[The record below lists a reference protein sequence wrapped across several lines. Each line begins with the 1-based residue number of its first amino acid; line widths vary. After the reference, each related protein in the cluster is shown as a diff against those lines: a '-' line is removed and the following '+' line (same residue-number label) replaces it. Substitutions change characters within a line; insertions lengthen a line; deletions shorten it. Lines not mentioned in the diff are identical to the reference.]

1 MSVRSI
7 LAAVVGKA
15 LGGAA
20 DLGEAA
26 IGGLA
31 ALFPDVGQG
40 RVVTETG
47 HRPWPL
53 PAQRWTMAQT
63 WGDLLFAHWPADER
77 SLRQLVPEPLAIE
90 TFDGTAWLGIAPF
103 EVSGL
108 RLRGTAPL
116 PRLSRFPELNVRT
129 YVSFG
134 GKPGIWFFSLD
145 AGSAAAVTGARRT
158 YRLPY
163 YRADMAITRSGQSI
177 HYASV
182 RTSSGAPPAALRA
195 EYAPTGAPRAAE
207 AGTIE
212 HWLAERYC
220 LYTLDERQRLMRAEI
235 HHPPWPLQPATAT
248 FEANTM
254 PPAGVDL
261 AAQRPLLHFAH
272 RQDVVIWP
280 LRPAS

>member
-7 LAAVVGKA
+7 VPAVVGKA
-15 LGGAA
+15 IGGAA

-26 IGGLA
+26 IGALA
-31 ALFPDVGQG
+31 AMWPDAGQG
-40 RVVTETG
+40 RVITETA

-63 WGDLLFAHWPADER
+63 WSDLLFAHWPVDER
-77 SLRQLVPEPLAIE
+77 SLRALLPEPLAID
-90 TFDGTAWLGIAPF
+90 TFDGTAWLGITPF

-108 RLRGTAPL
+108 RLRGTPPL
-116 PRLSRFPELNVRT
+116 PRFSRFPELNVRT
-129 YVSFG
+129 YASFG

-145 AGSAAAVTGARRT
+145 AGSAAAVAGARRT

-163 YRADMAITRSGQSI
+163 HHADVAITRSGQRLR
-177 HYASV
+177 YASV
-182 RTSSGAPPAALRA
+182 RTSSDGPPAALRA
-195 EYAPTGAPRAAE
+195 EYAPTGVPQAAV
-207 AGTIE
+207 AGTLE
-212 HWLAERYC
+212 HWLTERYC
-220 LYTLDERQRLMRAEI
+220 LYTLDERQRPMRAEI
-235 HHPPWPLQPATAT
+235 HHPPWPLQPAIAT

-254 PPAGVDL
+254 PPAGVDPPD
-261 AAQRPLLHFAH
+261 QEPLLHFAR